1 MWVCFCKRGCCYS
14 TPLSTLQRSLSRPQ
28 DIWQV
33 LCFADWWQG
42 RLLIVDRLKPVST
55 NPVVPAVPPTRGRLR
70 HHPADRPSAPAR
82 PAIPS
87 PTTVSPPADDLPVL
101 QRRNPQRL
109 VRSYISSFFYS
120 QMSGGSLVAPLLD
133 SWNAVHSILILH
145 MLLFLLLYTASCINT
160 VLDKYIF
167 S

>member
-1 MWVCFCKRGCCYS
+1 M
-14 TPLSTLQRSLSRPQ
+14 
-28 DIWQV
+28 
-33 LCFADWWQG
+33 
-42 RLLIVDRLKPVST
+42 IVDRLKPVST

-109 VRSYISSFFYS
+109 VRDHTSASFSTHRCLGGVLWRPCWIPGMQYTAYS
-120 QMSGGSLVAPLLD
+120 
-133 SWNAVHSILILH
+133 ILH
-145 MLLFLLLYTASCINT
+145 MLLF
-160 VLDKYIF
+160 
-167 S
+167 